1 MSKYSPLTRHLES
14 CNLAHVP
21 MRFAEIEAILGFAL
35 PPSSRQHRGWWSNNP
50 INNVMTKA
58 WLAAGFTTRN
68 VDLAG
73 EQVVFAKPAKAPA
86 PGFGTA
92 PAPGFAEGAA
102 LMMWAGSAAKL
113 PLGDHPLFGCMAG
126 TLRVEAGFDL
136 TAPLFDDAEVNGWME
151 QKAAQLRGT
160 AL

>member
-1 MSKYSPLTRHLES
+1 MSKYSPLTLHLQS

-21 MRFAEIEAILGFAL
+21 MRFAEIEALLGFAL

-73 EQVVFAKPAKAPA
+73 EQVVFAKSA
-86 PGFGTA
+86 TTS
-92 PAPGFAEGAA
+92 APGFAEAA
-102 LMMWAGSAAKL
+102 APLIWAGGAAKL

-136 TAPLFDDAEVNGWME
+136 TAQLYGDAEVDGWME
-151 QKAAQLRGT
+151 QKAFHLRG
-160 AL
+160 ASL

>member
-1 MSKYSPLTRHLES
+1 MSKYSPLTLHLQS

-21 MRFAEIEAILGFAL
+21 MRFAEIEALLGFAL

-58 WLAAGFTTRN
+58 WLAAGYTTRN

-73 EQVVFAKPAKAPA
+73 ENVVFAKSA
-86 PGFGTA
+86 TA
-92 PAPGFAEGAA
+92 SATATGFAEGAA
-102 LMMWAGSAAKL
+102 PLIWAGGAAKL

-136 TAPLFDDAEVNGWME
+136 TAPLYGDAEVDGWMDD
-151 QKAAQLRGT
+151 KAAQLRGT
-160 AL
+160 PQ

>member
-1 MSKYSPLTRHLES
+1 MSKYSPLTLHLQV
-14 CNLAHVP
+14 CQQALVP

-73 EQVVFAKPAKAPA
+73 EQVVFAKSA
-86 PGFGTA
+86 TA
-92 PAPGFAEGAA
+92 SATGFAEAA
-102 LMMWAGSAAKL
+102 APMIWAGSAAKL

-136 TAPLFDDAEVNGWME
+136 TAPLYGDDDVDGWMDH
-151 QKAAQLRGT
+151 KATQLRG
-160 AL
+160 APL